1 MSINL
6 ANVDIPI
13 QQFQAIS
20 KGDYNAGEV
29 KLSGEH
35 SLTRI
40 NHHVYVTIANRRSI
54 SHEEVLAIKNAFVR
68 ALEGNG
74 VGEAEINAV
83 RRELGLAPDGAAD
96 RTLAERSIRPLSRQQ
111 IRLILDRN
119 ADAINHR
126 LGPDTIRKT
135 AQLQADLDP
144 DERNR
149 RKDVRDETDRGTAGR
164 RRLPAGNREVA
175 LFQDLL
181 AGNTR
186 FRNAADHEALL
197 ELARRQK
204 AEFLLSVGG
213 RPDATKGAVIGFRT
227 AAGQRIKMA
236 AGCTETEY
244 LAKLDEMI
252 QRLSSVPAPDAR
264 TLAVRAGFDALPTN
278 TAKNTWTYDLSQD
291 PDRGF
296 KFRTAAIAALV
307 ERGVADH
314 ATLSAINR
322 LSVDRTRLLL
332 QTVLMTLSNLR
343 GDALRNHQ
351 LVRLV
356 LHDATTRPV
365 EVPEDQRAYIPAVPP
380 DAV

>member
-1 MSINL
+1 MAINL

-29 KLSGEH
+29 KLAGE
-35 SLTRI
+35 
-40 NHHVYVTIANRRSI
+40 
-54 SHEEVLAIKNAFVR
+54 
-68 ALEGNG
+68 
-74 VGEAEINAV
+74 
-83 RRELGLAPDGAAD
+83 
-96 RTLAERSIRPLSRQQ
+96 Q
-111 IRLILDRN
+111 
-119 ADAINHR
+119 
-126 LGPDTIRKT
+126 
-135 AQLQADLDP
+135 
-144 DERNR
+144 RNR
-149 RKDVRDETDRGTAGR
+149 RKDVRAETDRGTAGR
-164 RRLPAGNREVA
+164 RRLPSGNREVA

-213 RPDATKGAVIGFRT
+213 QPDATKGAVIEFRT
-227 AAGQRIKMA
+227 AAGQRIRMA

-252 QRLSSVPAPDAR
+252 LRLSSVQAPDAR
-264 TLAVRAGFDALPTN
+264 TLAVRAEFNALPTN

-307 ERGVADH
+307 ERGVVDH

-356 LHDATTRPV
+356 LHEATTRPV

-380 DAV
+380 DAPGGNIAAAP